1 MALGEPQRRMKMSP
15 RWRSVCAAASAT
27 EAVLLWRSQ
36 SPRTSMAGTLG
47 STTNCSL
54 HEVAE
59 STRRRFSLFRSVRRR
74 AVERSRAMEV
84 VYPCCCGLDVHKKSI
99 TACVLWAEAKGKSR
113 KEKKR
118 FGTFT
123 HDLLQLADWLAQCGV
138 THAAMESTGVYW
150 KPVWNILA
158 VQFEVLLVNAQHIK
172 AVQGRET
179 EQKDSE
185 WIADLLQHGLLRGS
199 FVPPRPTRELEDA
212 NIKVASV
219 ATDALGASGRA
230 MLEAMLAGEQ
240 DAARLAELSKGL
252 LRNKIPELKLA
263 LQGRMTEHHRFLLR
277 QLFDHLRFTESK
289 LSQIEQEIDRRMR
302 PFQDE
307 VIRLCTIPGVDQVTA
322 WGILSEIGLDMNQ
335 FPSAEHL
342 SSWASLCPG
351 NFESAGKRL
360 SGKMRKGNVSLR
372 RCLSQAAWA
381 ISMTKNNYLS
391 ALYRRIAARRGAKRA
406 IMAVAHALL
415 VIAYHMLK
423 RKEDYR
429 ELGADHF
436 DRIDMNRTRRS
447 LVRRLERLGHKVTL
461 EPLAQTA

>member
-1 MALGEPQRRMKMSP
+1 
-15 RWRSVCAAASAT
+15 
-27 EAVLLWRSQ
+27 
-36 SPRTSMAGTLG
+36 
-47 STTNCSL
+47 
-54 HEVAE
+54 
-59 STRRRFSLFRSVRRR
+59 
-74 AVERSRAMEV
+74 MEV

-113 KEKKR
+113 KEKRR

-123 HDLLQLADWLAQCGV
+123 HDLLQLADWLGESGV
-138 THAAMESTGVYW
+138 THVAMESTGVYW

-158 VQFEVLLVNAQHIK
+158 EQFKVLLVNAQHIK
-172 AVQGRET
+172 AVPGRKT
-179 EQKDSE
+179 DQKDSE

-199 FVPPRPTRELEDA
+199 FVPPQPTRELRDLTRYRVSLAQEINRIANRIQKVLEDA
-212 NIKVASV
+212 NIKLASV

-230 MLEAMLAGEQ
+230 ILEAMLAGEQ

-252 LRNKIPELKLA
+252 LRNKIPELRLA
-263 LQGRMTEHHRFLLR
+263 VEGRMTEHHRFLLR

-342 SSWASLCPG
+342 SSWACLCPG